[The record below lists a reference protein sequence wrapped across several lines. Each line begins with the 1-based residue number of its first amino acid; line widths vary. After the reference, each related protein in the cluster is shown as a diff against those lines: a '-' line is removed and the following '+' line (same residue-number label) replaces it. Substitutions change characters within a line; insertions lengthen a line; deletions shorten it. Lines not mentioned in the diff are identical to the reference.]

1 MAALYTVNESL
12 GNGSTIVSDNVVTN
26 PDGST
31 LETYRASN
39 GDGGTI
45 FTPGPGTPAANAGTI
60 NANVKANQATIKAWI
75 AANPTGAVLTG
86 PQTLILAKMLN
97 GLCNLLLA
105 EFGSTTGT

>member
-1 MAALYTVNESL
+1 
-12 GNGSTIVSDNVVTN
+12 
-26 PDGST
+26 
-31 LETYRASN
+31 
-39 GDGGTI
+39 
-45 FTPGPGTPAANAGTI
+45 
-60 NANVKANQATIKAWI
+60 VKANQATIKAWI